1 MYLRA
6 RNVSLYFPI
15 HGGITSFPGSARRT
29 GHLGGVPQLY
39 RGRPAVRA
47 LDDVTLS
54 LEQGDRL
61 AVIGH
66 NGSGKSTLLRTL
78 AGIYHPQQGTVERD
92 RPVSGIFNMSIG
104 FRQEATGYRN
114 IVLKGLMAG
123 KTHREIEAA
132 VPLIEEFTGLGSY
145 LSMPLHTYS
154 QGMALRLAFAITT
167 TFTHDILVMDEWIG
181 AGDAYF
187 QEKVIARM
195 NSLIEQ
201 AHICVIASHSN
212 VLLRRIT
219 DRCLWLEDGKVRA
232 LGSTQELL
240 DAYEREIAAAR
251 AEQEKRLAA
260 ERQQIPEGYQALWFE
275 PEAQLGTLGATPQ
288 AMELAWNVAG
298 FGIGRIKVV
307 VSNPRNGGEQLVFRG
322 GPIGRRRTGPWVMPG
337 MQFQL
342 RDEVDDLVLAT
353 LVAEPRPS

>member
-6 RNVSLYFPI
+6 SNVSLYFPI
-15 HGGITSFPGSARRT
+15 HGGSKTPPSDAKRN
-29 GHLGGVPQLY
+29 GHLGGIQQLY

-47 LDDVTLS
+47 LDNVSLG
-54 LEQGDRL
+54 LEQGERL

-78 AGIYHPQQGTVERD
+78 AGIYHPQAGTVERD

-123 KTHREIEAA
+123 RTHREIEAA
-132 VPLIEEFTGLGSY
+132 VPLIEEFTELGSY

-167 TFTHDILVMDEWIG
+167 TFTHDILIMDEWIG

-187 QEKVIARM
+187 QEKVVARM

-212 VLLRRIT
+212 TLLRRIT
-219 DRCLWLEDGKVRA
+219 DRCLWLEDGRVRA
-232 LGSTQELL
+232 MGGTHELL
-240 DAYEREIAAAR
+240 DAYELEISALR
-251 AEQEKRLAA
+251 TEQEKRQAA
-260 ERQQIPEGYQALWFE
+260 ARQAIPEDYQALWFE
-275 PEAQLGTLGATPQ
+275 PKELSPTREGKPQ
-288 AMELAWNVAG
+288 AMELAWNVAD
-298 FGIGRIKVV
+298 FGIARIKLT
-307 VSNPRNGGEQLVFRG
+307 VSNPSRGTGEQLVFTG
-322 GPIGRRRTGPWVMPG
+322 GAVGKRKTGAWVMPG
-337 MQFQL
+337 MEFRL
-342 RDEVDDLVLAT
+342 RDGVDDFVLAT
-353 LVAEPRPS
+353 LVA